1 MKNKDFKALLEC
13 MQKLHPLLTR
23 SQREQLA
30 QTFGDA
36 QQGGG
41 ASAAKKPAPVQ
52 ALAEYQPDKCPHC
65 GGQHLVRKGIY
76 HQLQRWQ
83 CKGCGKTFNIA
94 TGTPLARLRDKRL
107 LPAYAQCMTQKLS
120 VNKVM
125 RAMDISRDKA
135 FRWRHR
141 ALQGVVEHQPQAV
154 SGILEADE
162 TYFRYSEKGSRQLTR
177 QARHRGGGKGAG
189 KGRRADEWVP
199 VLVGR
204 TRGQPYTLDK
214 VLPRVN
220 EQEVTE
226 ALRDAVTPGET
237 LVCTD
242 GHSAYRR
249 LDKTLG
255 VATGRVLAGYHG
267 HANNTFH
274 VQNVN
279 NYHERIKTWIQRDLR
294 GVATRNLPSYLAWHR
309 MLTWDKDG
317 LTADDIIRS
326 ALGTQIVNI

>member
-1 MKNKDFKALLEC
+1 MKNNDFKALLEC
-13 MQKLHPLLTR
+13 LQKLQPLLTR
-23 SQREQLA
+23 SQRELLA

-36 QQGGG
+36 LQNERTTP
-41 ASAAKKPAPVQ
+41 AKKPAPVQ
-52 ALAEYQPDKCPHC
+52 ALAEHRPEKCPHC
-65 GGQHLVRKGIY
+65 GGQHLVRRGIY
-76 HQLQRWQ
+76 NQLQRWQ

-94 TGTPLARLRDKRL
+94 TGTPLAGLRDKSL

-120 VNKVM
+120 VNKTM
-125 RAMDISRDKA
+125 RAMGISRDKA

-141 ALQGVVEHQPQAV
+141 TLQGVVEHQPHALT
-154 SGILEADE
+154 GILEADE

-177 QARHRGGGKGAG
+177 QARHRGGGASQ
-189 KGRRADEWVP
+189 GRKADEWVP

-220 EQEVTE
+220 EREVTE
-226 ALRDAVTPGET
+226 ALRPAVTPGET

-242 GHSAYRR
+242 GHAAYRR

-267 HANNTFH
+267 HANKMFH

-294 GVATRNLPSYLAWHR
+294 GVATKNLPNYLAWHR
-309 MLTWDKDG
+309 MLTWGSG
-317 LTADDIIRS
+317 LSADEIIRS